1 MRKKEFG
8 KEGSDGYVEDPM
20 EIGSG
25 ITILLLLLLLYYVT
39 KDRK

>member
-1 MRKKEFG
+1 MMKKEFG

-25 ITILLLLLLLYYVT
+25 IIRIGSRVEIKIYS
-39 KDRK
+39 